1 VGKFYFVSKGVEAMR
16 DDVIGLEP
24 SEEEALRY
32 EISDEALEAAA
43 QETAMS
49 YTHQTSAYN
58 RCCR

>member
-1 VGKFYFVSKGVEAMR
+1 MTTEMLSM
-16 DDVIGLEP
+16 
-24 SEEEALRY
+24 SEENALRF
-32 EISDEALEAAA
+32 EVSDEEMEAAA

>member
-1 VGKFYFVSKGVEAMR
+1 MTIE
-16 DDVIGLEP
+16 LNLT
-24 SEEEALRY
+24 EENALRY
-32 EISDEALEAAA
+32 EVSDEEMEAAA

>member
-1 VGKFYFVSKGVEAMR
+1 MTTEMLS
-16 DDVIGLEP
+16 LN
-24 SEEEALRY
+24 EENALRF
-32 EISDEALEAAA
+32 EVSDEEMEAAA

>member
-1 VGKFYFVSKGVEAMR
+1 MS
-16 DDVIGLEP
+16 DDVFSLEQ
-24 SEEEALRY
+24 SEEDALRY
-32 EISDEALEAAA
+32 EISDEAVEAAA

>member
-1 VGKFYFVSKGVEAMR
+1 MSIETLS
-16 DDVIGLEP
+16 IT
-24 SEEEALRY
+24 EENALRY
-32 EISDEALEAAA
+32 EVSDEEMEVAA